1 MTSYSILKHPLI
13 GELLLIA
20 NPKELVGIYFADWK
34 HTPKV
39 QSDWKRSPRHPVLG
53 KASKQIQDYLNGRR
67 TNFTIPL
74 QYAGTPF
81 QRKVWKQI
89 AFIPFGETISY
100 SELAKRAGKSQ
111 AVRAAGSATGKNP
124 LCVVIPCHRVIAKDG
139 TLGGFAGGLPKKRR
153 LLAVEKNSMNAG
165 RLKE

>member
-1 MTSYSILKHPLI
+1 MTSYSTLKHPLV

-20 NPKELVGIYFADWK
+20 NPTELIGVYFADWK

-39 QSDWKRSPRHPVLG
+39 QRDWTRDSKHPVLE
-53 KASKQIQDYLNGRR
+53 KASRQIQDYLDGRR
-67 TNFTIPL
+67 TGFSIPL
-74 QYAGTPF
+74 HYKGTDF

-89 AFIPFGETISY
+89 ASIPFGKTISY
-100 SELAKRAGKSQ
+100 SELAKRAGKSK

-139 TLGGFAGGLPKKRR
+139 TLGGFAGGLHRKRR
-153 LLAVEKNSMNAG
+153 LLAVENKTA
-165 RLKE
+165 E